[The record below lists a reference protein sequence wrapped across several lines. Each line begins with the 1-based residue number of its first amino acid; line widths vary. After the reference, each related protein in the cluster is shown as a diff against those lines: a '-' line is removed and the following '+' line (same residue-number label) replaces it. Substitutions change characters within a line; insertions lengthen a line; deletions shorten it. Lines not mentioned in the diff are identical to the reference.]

1 MLIGAPSGRKKI
13 MNKQMK
19 QQLTGSL
26 VAIVI
31 LVGCQPETSFTRE
44 DVQTSVEDFYKK
56 NRTSEQTFILSG
68 TTGGIK
74 TTSAGNKV
82 YIPDN
87 AFVTK
92 TGNPVTGEVSISV
105 KEYLTAYD
113 MIMNNMP
120 TMADGVPLESGGEF
134 KVSATKNNQELELA
148 PGKLLRIQMTK
159 GNNNNGMQIFNGT
172 EDAQGNVNWTLN
184 QTPGNIVVGDSTLFA
199 GSSLFSSNMGWLN
212 CDKFYNEPTVS
223 FRVNPANAPSGD
235 SINVFVHLT
244 GKNTIVKMSWTRGLP
259 YFESDKLLAVPS
271 TFVGISVRNGKF
283 YAGFASANVKDGG
296 FVTLDFSPYT
306 EKQLKKKL
314 GELH

>member
-1 MLIGAPSGRKKI
+1 
-13 MNKQMK
+13 MK
-19 QQLTGSL
+19 QQLLLGL
-26 VAIVI
+26 IAIAI
-31 LVGCQPETSFTRE
+31 LGGCQPENSFTRE

-56 NRTSEQTFILSG
+56 NRTTEQTFTLSS
-68 TTGGIK
+68 TNGGVK

-82 YIPDN
+82 YIPEN

-92 TGNPVTGEVSISV
+92 TGTPVTGDVSISV
-105 KEYLTAYD
+105 KEYLTVYD

-134 KVSATKNNQELELA
+134 KISATKNNQELELA
-148 PGKLLRIQMTK
+148 SGKFVRIQMAK
-159 GNNNNGMQIFNGT
+159 GSSNNGMQVFNGT
-172 EDAQGNVNWTLN
+172 EDTQGNVNWTLN

-199 GSSLFSSNMGWLN
+199 GSSLFSSSMGWLN

-223 FRVNPANAPSGD
+223 FRANPVNAPSGD

-244 GKNTIVKMSWTRGLP
+244 GKNTIVKMNWTRGLP

-296 FVTLDFSPYT
+296 SVTLSFSPYT
-306 EKQLKKKL
+306 EKELKKKL